1 MKSIRILS
9 LLMALLM
16 VLTIVACNKTTEEPD
31 TTAETKVETEA
42 PTTEK
47 SEETTTDEASAEETT
62 TEAASAEETT
72 TEETTTEENK
82 PALDTPAA
90 IVEAAYALADGTTLE
105 SPVTLTGVVIS
116 STYNS
121 KYGDASIYFIVDGM
135 IDLPMYAYRAT
146 GANTADV
153 KPGSTVTIT
162 GTVKNYKGLI
172 EFDKPTLD
180 AVVEGSEDD
189 IPAYPKTSPAEIIED
204 AFKLVPGRALG
215 GLFTLTGVVT
225 SCTYN
230 PLYGDANIYI
240 VIEGCEDKPLYC
252 YQAKGNEAANVKV
265 GDTITVK
272 GMIKN
277 HQGTVELDNPRI
289 LSRVEGSLDDLPGT
303 SDPAEILNAAY
314 ALNDGESIT
323 GVFTLTGTVTI
334 YQYNSEYGD
343 AGITIVVEGFEDK
356 PMFCFQTKG
365 TGVETIKVG
374 DVITVT
380 ATTIKNYMG
389 TIEFDKP
396 GLVAINP

>member
-47 SEETTTDEASAEETT
+47 SEETTTDESSAEETT
-62 TEAASAEETT
+62 TEAASSEETT

-204 AFKLVPGRALG
+204 AFKQGIKA
-215 GLFTLTGVVT
+215 
-225 SCTYN
+225 
-230 PLYGDANIYI
+230 I
-240 VIEGCEDKPLYC
+240 
-252 YQAKGNEAANVKV
+252 QA
-265 GDTITVK
+265 
-272 GMIKN
+272 
-277 HQGTVELDNPRI
+277 R
-289 LSRVEGSLDDLPGT
+289 SRTHTRRFVHTHRRSYVLH
-303 SDPAEILNAAY
+303 I
-314 ALNDGESIT
+314 
-323 GVFTLTGTVTI
+323 
-334 YQYNSEYGD
+334 
-343 AGITIVVEGFEDK
+343 
-356 PMFCFQTKG
+356 
-365 TGVETIKVG
+365 
-374 DVITVT
+374 
-380 ATTIKNYMG
+380 
-389 TIEFDKP
+389 
-396 GLVAINP
+396 